1 MPVVGRC
8 KNFGTIRRLAHL
20 VRIKLVARRS
30 TASENQSCSLFC
42 QRQSVPFSAGKF
54 LSKSDFDGSIFKNH
68 AILTIKQRGFY
79 ILPQYILTSK
89 RSLTEKAGQHT
100 QRSAEQ
106 RRVGVCKNI
115 RYQRRPLLPA

>member
-1 MPVVGRC
+1 
-8 KNFGTIRRLAHL
+8 
-20 VRIKLVARRS
+20 
-30 TASENQSCSLFC
+30 
-42 QRQSVPFSAGKF
+42 VPFSAGKF

-68 AILTIKQRGFY
+68 AILTIKQRGFLY
-79 ILPQYILTSK
+79 TPPVYFDVK